1 MVRSHRLW
9 IFFCRVGVCGEC
21 EPAKYIE
28 ANLKPGS
35 IPPLQTRTPVNSP
48 LAHRRSA
55 NEYLQRAY
63 PFPDHTLSVVSG
75 VLDFRD
81 SFWWSGQLDQRQGA
95 GLNAYDVGRDSTFL
109 APPVLCALASSW
121 NCQDTFYD
129 ILELLNIS
137 GSLSSS
143 RTVEE
148 ATYPVLYRA
157 KVLLREVVFYS
168 VLRPEPILRMQPAQP
183 GAVPPDEIDG
193 DEHLRLVHDCLLR
206 FLQVLDA
213 TITLRSSL
221 QVKEWLAVFYSL
233 CIFSAVRTILVDA
246 AYLSPETRPLRQG
259 ALRFEDTAQSMHSAY
274 RAIAEFFAAS
284 VPPAL
289 DSFSSK
295 ASAED
300 MPLISSTNAVIRR
313 DEWDRKGIYSSFDFL
328 MSLGHSSPDGHHFDG
343 FVKQHKPDE
352 RQRRHLQFPSI
363 TSVVEEAA
371 RPSSMFQPGGF
382 IWHSP
387 GEAEAMGSL
396 HGLGEETKNYSTQPK
411 PRRHTL
417 GEPPLYLRSPGLMM
431 ASPTMQARFK
441 AYPRIPLRRV
451 YCTKCNEYPEGFRGD
466 HELRRHNDAKHAS
479 LVKRWVCKEPD
490 PQLQSTLQPAIPLSK
505 CKACIA
511 RKQYGAY
518 YNAAAHLRRAH
529 FNPHRGGKASGDWPS
544 MGILKDWME
553 EVRQMADAPQDDES
567 SSAGDEHDF
576 KMPGE
581 LHSAGGSL
589 ESAPMITIPGLP
601 PAGPGQ
607 YVITP
612 ETPRDT
618 AMDNQNRFP
627 TSDNRNKCPHPD
639 CGRVFKDLAA
649 HMLTHQEERPEK
661 CPIETCEYHIK
672 GFARK
677 YDKNR
682 HALTHYKGSMSCPF
696 CPGAGTA
703 YEKSFNRADVFKRHL
718 TSVHNVEQTPP
729 NSRKLF
735 VGDPSNLRARGLE
748 TPGGARCSICQLGFA
763 APQDF
768 YEHLD
773 DCVLSV
779 IVPQGSARP
788 QSLPQSGDG
797 PSPTRFPYVTS
808 DSSATRFMPFSPH
821 QHTRGSPSNLSATD
835 DTVSPGAGLPKER
848 IAIGEGSGQQRGPGN
863 VD

>member
-1 MVRSHRLW
+1 M
-9 IFFCRVGVCGEC
+9 
-21 EPAKYIE
+21 
-28 ANLKPGS
+28 
-35 IPPLQTRTPVNSP
+35 NSP

-55 NEYLQRAY
+55 NEYLLRAY
-63 PFPDHTLSVVSG
+63 LFPEITLNVVSG

-95 GLNAYDVGRDSTFL
+95 GLSAYDIGHDSTFA

-121 NCQDTFYD
+121 NCQDTWYD
-129 ILELLNIS
+129 ILELLNIT
-137 GSLSSS
+137 GSLSPS

-148 ATYPVLYRA
+148 AIYPALYRA
-157 KVLLREVVFYS
+157 KVLLREVVFFS
-168 VLRPEPILRMQPAQP
+168 LLRPEPFLRMEPAQP
-183 GAVPPDEIDG
+183 GAVPPDEIDS
-193 DEHLRLVHDCLLR
+193 DEHLRLVHGCLLR
-206 FLQVLDA
+206 FLQDFEV
-213 TITLRSSL
+213 TITSRSSL
-221 QVKEWLAVFYSL
+221 QTKEWLAAFYSL
-233 CIFSAVRTILVDA
+233 CIFSAVRTLLIDA
-246 AYLSPETRPLRQG
+246 AFLSPEPRPSRPQG
-259 ALRFEDTAQSMHSAY
+259 PLRFEDAPQSMHSAY
-274 RAIAEFFAAS
+274 RAIAEYFSAS
-284 VPPAL
+284 SSPVL
-289 DSFSSK
+289 DSLSNNP
-295 ASAED
+295 SAED
-300 MPLISSTNAVIRR
+300 LPLIDSANQVLRR
-313 DEWDRKGIYSSFDFL
+313 DAWGGKGIFSTFDFL
-328 MSLGHSSPDGHHFDG
+328 LSLGHSSPDGASFDG
-343 FVKQHKPDE
+343 FVRQHKPDE
-352 RQRRHLQFPSI
+352 RQRRTLQFPSI
-363 TSVVEEAA
+363 TSVVEDGG
-371 RPSSMFQPGGF
+371 RPSSIFQPAGVVWG
-382 IWHSP
+382 SQ
-387 GEAEAMGSL
+387 GEAEPLDLLPGQRED
-396 HGLGEETKNYSTQPK
+396 GRNYSVHPK

-417 GEPPLYLRSPGLMM
+417 GEPPLYLRNADQMM
-431 ASPTMQARFK
+431 ASPTSQARFK

-451 YCTKCNEYPEGFRGD
+451 YCAKCNEYPEGFRGD

-490 PQLQSTLQPAIPLSK
+490 PQIQPTLQPAIPLSK

-553 EVRQMADAPQDDES
+553 EVRQVADAPQDDES

-576 KMPGE
+576 RTLGDA
-581 LHSAGGSL
+581 HGGGASI
-589 ESAPMITIPGLP
+589 EPAPMISIPGLP
-601 PAGPGQ
+601 PGPSH
-607 YVITP
+607 YMMTP
-612 ETPRDT
+612 ETPRD
-618 AMDNQNRFP
+618 MNMESQSRFA

-661 CPIETCEYHIK
+661 CPIETCEYHVK

-779 IVPQGSARP
+779 IVPQSSGRP
-788 QSLPQSGDG
+788 PSRSRASEG
-797 PSPTRFPYVTS
+797 PSNRYSYMQS
-808 DSSATRFMPFSPH
+808 DGSTPRFMPFSPH
-821 QHTRGSPSNLSATD
+821 QQHSHH
-835 DTVSPGAGLPKER
+835 SPGNVSSTEDTMLPGTGHPQER
-848 IAIGEGSGQQRGPGN
+848 IASGEGSGQPRGSGKA
-863 VD
+863 D